1 MFAGVIYVACDNKQ
15 PVRYLV
21 TLNKQD
27 KVLQLKSELRLLIG
41 EDESCDLVIAEVFNR
56 HVSRILVRHN
66 VVRFH
71 RLIRLL
77 AFFASSLC

>member
-1 MFAGVIYVACDNKQ
+1 MACDNKQ

-27 KVLQLKSELRLLIG
+27 KVLQLKNELRLLIG

-71 RLIRLL
+71 RRIRLL
-77 AFFASSLC
+77 AFFAPSLR